1 MGLDVR
7 KTVDIVWM
15 ENNVTMSTGLV
26 AMGVRLG
33 FIKLGVNKVGT
44 KSQWTAIHLRN
55 KLIDLRF
62 LVILSQRK
70 NNARM
75 HIFFLNII

>member
-1 MGLDVR
+1 
-7 KTVDIVWM
+7 M

-33 FIKLGVNKVGT
+33 FVKLGVKEVGT
-44 KSQWTAIHLRN
+44 KSQCTAIHLRN
-55 KLIDLRF
+55 KLIDLRL

-70 NNARM
+70 SNARM
-75 HIFFLNII
+75 HIFF